1 MLADNGTTFFDNFDY
16 YTGYDPSQGFVHY
29 VDRES
34 SAQQNLTFASSNS
47 AVIRVM
53 VDDPGAAADTGR
65 KSVRIHS
72 KKKYNKNAL
81 FIFDILHTP
90 YGCGTWYGIAW
101 QRLL

>member
-16 YTGYDPSQGFVHY
+16 FTGYDPSQGFVHY

-34 SAQQNLTFASSNS
+34 SAQQNLTFASSDS

-53 VDDPGAAADTGR
+53 VDDPGAAAHTGR

-72 KKKYNKNAL
+72 KKQYDDGL
-81 FIFDILHTP
+81 FIFDVLHTP
-90 YGCGTWYGIAW
+90 YGCGTWCGKAR
-101 QRLL
+101 QQLL